1 LEYGDDKIM
10 KTRANRHTV
19 ALAARLRA
27 PDEDGPRRSFTS
39 GLLMGLGAASL
50 MLAGEFPRPMIP
62 TGSLDDD
69 WKAIRRDI
77 EAATKRHGGKAS

>member
-1 LEYGDDKIM
+1 M
-10 KTRANRHTV
+10 KARANRHTI

-27 PDEDGPRRSFTS
+27 PDGDGPKRSFTS

-50 MLAGEFPRPMIP
+50 MLAGEIPRPMIP

-69 WKAIRRDI
+69 WKAIRGDI